1 MPACASLSV
10 SRRYLYDM
18 TSKWLKGGSA
28 FPISNV
34 YVWNA
39 GETLKAGT
47 SPGPRVVL
55 LGL

>member
-39 GETLKAGT
+39 GETLKAGA